1 MRKAGL
7 ATKAAAT
14 SLFKREWPGPKLRY
28 QVLPNRSVHHFFSTF
43 YSYLSYTRLFF
54 SSLAAASVMY
64 QCRPKECDIQLSAA
78 DEVSCTLPHH
88 RTRCCN
94 KLPPAWNLNLL
105 ELLFLM
111 FPFLYWGF
119 WARGLFSSSVKW
131 VISNTLVNRSL
142 GGSGGSL
149 NVRGH
154 QTEGL

>member
-1 MRKAGL
+1 MPKISDRHNPAHNIIPNPSLPGSSAKVICKNPCEKGWISYKGRCYKL
-7 ATKAAAT
+7 IQERMTWTKA
-14 SLFKREWPGPKLRY
+14 EVPGSSKQECSSFLLYFLQLSFLY
-28 QVLPNRSVHHFFSTF
+28 QTL
-43 YSYLSYTRLFF
+43 F

-111 FPFLYWGF
+111 FLFLY
-119 WARGLFSSSVKW
+119 
-131 VISNTLVNRSL
+131 
-142 GGSGGSL
+142 
-149 NVRGH
+149 
-154 QTEGL
+154 